1 MIKMNSIKKTGASI
15 LTMVIICT
23 GLLCN
28 CSKTEQEAPGDLVF
42 HSLTIEKDTIAPGET
57 TKVKADATGTNLNYY
72 WSASLGDIL
81 GSGAEVVY
89 AASPCSA
96 GKNQIT
102 CRIENGSLSETKTVD
117 IVVYE

>member
-1 MIKMNSIKKTGASI
+1 MSSIGKTAAFLLLI
-15 LTMVIICT
+15 ALTAFWVVCS
-23 GLLCN
+23 
-28 CSKTEQEAPGDLVF
+28 CSKTEQVEHGDLVF
-42 HSLTIEKDTIAPGET
+42 RSLTIEKDTIAPGET
-57 TKVKADATGTNLNYY
+57 AKVSASAEGDNLQYH

-96 GKNQIT
+96 GKNRIT
-102 CRIENGSLSETKTVD
+102 CRIESGSLTETKTVD